1 MQIKSLQQRLFTIY
15 IAVTIANIFNDAL
28 QHHEL
33 LDIGKGVLI
42 LVQKPG
48 KPTGPLT
55 SLRPIVLLSVLRKT
69 LSLIVL
75 SRIAPKVDEYLSSS
89 QSGFRRGRS
98 TADVVFGYRWLC
110 AKAQRHR
117 VTVKFLG
124 IDLSRAFDTI
134 RRDKLLDTLQTFVD
148 ESELRMIRFLLVD
161 TSLQPRISTGDCLAF
176 ATTIGT
182 PQGDSLSPVL
192 FTVYLEAALR
202 DLRPRLPMRPPED
215 AALPLDVEYADDT
228 DFISTSRSFLDDIE
242 RIAPPCLAEWSLTIN
257 GSKTERTSI
266 SRHADRIEEE
276 WRMTRKLGSLLGE
289 AEDVARRK
297 QLANVAFRKLMTV
310 WFRRAHISLHRPPP
324 SSPVIGVHWPNRIS
338 NVALYHRCQ
347 CRPISESI
355 VTARWRLF
363 GHVLR
368 VPRDAPAQRAIDHYF
383 ADTEAAAFRG
393 RPRTSLPT
401 TLCSDLRRIGRTLR
415 QPTDIEALRAL
426 SREQWR
432 QMERDISA

>member
-1 MQIKSLQQRLFTIY
+1 MRQS
-15 IAVTIANIFNDAL
+15 AA
-28 QHHEL
+28 
-33 LDIGKGVLI
+33 
-42 LVQKPG
+42 
-48 KPTGPLT
+48 T
-55 SLRPIVLLSVLRKT
+55 SRD
-69 LSLIVL
+69 
-75 SRIAPKVDEYLSSS
+75 SRIS
-89 QSGFRRGRS
+89 RNR
-98 TADVVFGYRWLC
+98 
-110 AKAQRHR
+110 
-117 VTVKFLG
+117 
-124 IDLSRAFDTI
+124 LSRAFDTI

-148 ESELRMIRFLLVD
+148 ESELRMIRFLLAD
-161 TSLQPRISTGDCLAF
+161 TSLQPRLSTGDCLAF

-202 DLRPRLPMRPPED
+202 DLRSRLPTRPPED

-257 GSKTERTSI
+257 GSKTERTRI
-266 SRHADRIEEE
+266 SRHADRIEEV

-289 AEDVARRK
+289 AEYVARRK

-310 WFRRAHISLHRPPP
+310 WFRRAHISLQLRLRLYASFVIPVLTYNMGTLGLTQADLVRIDTYHRRHLRQL
-324 SSPVIGVHWPNRIS
+324 IGVHWPNRIS

-368 VPRDAPAQRAIDHYF
+368 LPRDAPAQRAIDHYF